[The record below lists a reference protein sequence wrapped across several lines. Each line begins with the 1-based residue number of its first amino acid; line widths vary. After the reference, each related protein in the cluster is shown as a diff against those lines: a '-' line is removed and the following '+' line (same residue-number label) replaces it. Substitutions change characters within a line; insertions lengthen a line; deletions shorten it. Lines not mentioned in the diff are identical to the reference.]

1 MSEAVSSAGSQDEVA
16 EVEPAKE
23 RARVTLPGALDSSA
37 DKEQQDDDK
46 YFKPAVIALVSI
58 IVVSL
63 LIALYYVLT
72 G

>member
-1 MSEAVSSAGSQDEVA
+1 MSDAG
-16 EVEPAKE
+16 PATE
-23 RARVTLPGALDSSA
+23 SHDDLPTQATELRTRTTLPGALDSSPE
-37 DKEQQDDDK
+37 KEAQAEDK

-63 LIALYYVLT
+63 LLALFFLLT

>member
-1 MSEAVSSAGSQDEVA
+1 MSDAASSAESHDDLPQDQA
-16 EVEPAKE
+16 TKTRE
-23 RARVTLPGALDSSA
+23 RITLPGALDSSA
-37 DKEQQDDDK
+37 DKEQQNEDK

-63 LIALYYVLT
+63 ALALYFVLT